1 MKQKGKKSD
10 NFCNLEVGRVITIL
24 TAIEKSHILL
34 FQNWKNEHFESKP
47 KIIDQAKGKTFD
59 HNFCY
64 LILLFFF
71 PYFRREEKRGKDYP
85 KSGSKVMPF

>member
-10 NFCNLEVGRVITIL
+10 NFCNLEVGRVITIW

-59 HNFCY
+59 HNFCT
-64 LILLFFF
+64 
-71 PYFRREEKRGKDYP
+71 
-85 KSGSKVMPF
+85 